1 LFKERPTCLKEHDL
15 KALARNLMS
24 LTATPDVPQNFPEK
38 PASSSRVIKPVVTV
52 AHFVQNLGCVW
63 IATKACPTYFLVMA
77 KILVL
82 V

>member
-1 LFKERPTCLKEHDL
+1 
-15 KALARNLMS
+15 MS

-52 AHFVQNLGCVW
+52 AHFVQNLGCAW

-77 KILVL
+77 KKLVL
-82 V
+82 VWTVANFLACHCSTTNPSSFL